1 MSAVL
6 GITGRSGSGKTTLIE
21 AMLPLLRAQ
30 GLTVNVIKHSH
41 HRLELEPPGK
51 DSARVRAAGAAEV
64 MVASPYHYALI
75 RSLSEPREP
84 TLEALLARM
93 SPADLTLVEG
103 FRREAIPRLEVYRPS
118 LGKLAMYPEDRTI
131 MAVASDVQL
140 KIDRP
145 CLNLDRP
152 QDVVAFLYEILG
164 QPSNH
169 RAPDALVM
177 E

>member
-1 MSAVL
+1 MSAIL

-41 HRLELEPPGK
+41 HRLALEPPGK

-75 RSLSEPREP
+75 RSLSELREP
-84 TLEALLARM
+84 TLAELLARM

-118 LGKLAMYPEDRTI
+118 LGKSAMYPEDPTI
-131 MAVASDVQL
+131 VAVASDVPL
-140 KIDRP
+140 RIDRP
-145 CLNLDRP
+145 SLNLDRP
-152 QDVVAFLYEILG
+152 QDVVAFLWEILG
-164 QPSNH
+164 QIPN
-169 RAPDALVM
+169 RTPDALVM
-177 E
+177 A